1 MILMSCCSTP
11 NASDGTNRFFTRMS
25 KVYAKQFRKKGLAKE
40 QRMLLDGVKRMPIHG
55 TSILDIGCG
64 VGSLHLTLL
73 NDGAG
78 KAVGVDM
85 AIGMI
90 KKAGEFARELGVH
103 ERATYIH
110 GDFVQSSAEIP
121 EADIT
126 LLDKVVCCYDDLPRL
141 LEESTTK
148 TRKVYALTHPKE
160 NVVLRMMFKGHIALA
175 KLFRWKF
182 RPSWHNWAFMRR
194 YITMRGFSLV
204 YENATLAWQVLV
216 FVKPARA

>member
-1 MILMSCCSTP
+1 MSCCSPT

-25 KVYAKQFRKKGLAKE
+25 TMYAKQFRKKGLAKE
-40 QRMLLDGVKRMPIHG
+40 QRMLLEGVKRVPVHRA
-55 TSILDIGCG
+55 SVLDIGCG

-73 NDGAG
+73 KEGAG

-90 KKAGEFARELGVH
+90 QKASEFARELGVH
-103 ERATYIH
+103 ERTTYIH
-110 GDFVQSSAEIP
+110 GDFVQSSAEVP

-148 TRKVYALTHPKE
+148 TRRVYALTYPRE
-160 NVVLRMMFKGHIALA
+160 NVVLRMMFKTYIALA

-182 RPSWHNWAFMRR
+182 RPSWHDWALMRR
-194 YITMRGFSLV
+194 HIAMRGFSLV

-216 FVKPARA
+216 FVKPAMSSY